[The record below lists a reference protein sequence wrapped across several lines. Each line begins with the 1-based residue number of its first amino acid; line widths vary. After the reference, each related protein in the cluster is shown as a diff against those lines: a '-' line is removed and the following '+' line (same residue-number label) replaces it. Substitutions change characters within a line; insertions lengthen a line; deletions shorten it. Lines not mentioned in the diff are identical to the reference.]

1 MNMPAVLLYH
11 PQRGNSVNVKP
22 CTSPQGF
29 ITAGSDRLDQTLTD
43 RIGPNR
49 KGNYQ
54 CGFKLNVNK
63 SDGGAISM
71 HEIVILDM
79 NDSGAERSREKGL
92 PPQARR

>member
-1 MNMPAVLLYH
+1 MPAVLLYH

-54 CGFKLNVNK
+54 SGFKWK
-63 SDGGAISM
+63 QIRRWGHFHA
-71 HEIVILDM
+71 IVILDM